1 MHRCWDGAI
10 PTLEITDL
18 DDDLVRRLDARAR
31 LRGVWLDAFVRETLT
46 AAAPLGSS
54 GKTALI
60 ADFQRRCGP
69 IRLDPPP
76 EEVVRAARDN
86 RQRGHAMP
94 VLPGD
99 PYLAYLDS
107 HRSDW
112 ATPAG
117 EGGVRRVVSGVA

>member
-1 MHRCWDGAI
+1 MDRYWDGAMA
-10 PTLEITDL
+10 TLEITDL

-31 LRGVWLDAFVRETLT
+31 LKGVSLDAFVRETLT

-54 GKTALI
+54 EKTALI

-76 EEVVRAARDN
+76 EEVVRAARDE
-86 RQRGHAMP
+86 RRRGHALP

-99 PYLAYLDS
+99 PHLAYLDGHLS
-107 HRSDW
+107 EW
-112 ATPAG
+112 ATPAD
-117 EGGVRRVVSGVA
+117 EAAFDEL